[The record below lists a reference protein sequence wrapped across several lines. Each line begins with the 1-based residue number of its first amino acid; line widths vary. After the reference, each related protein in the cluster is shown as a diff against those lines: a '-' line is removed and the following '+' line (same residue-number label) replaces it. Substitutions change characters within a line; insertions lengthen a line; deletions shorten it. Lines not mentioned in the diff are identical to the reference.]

1 MNILTDR
8 LPETLSVNG
17 EEYRINADARTC
29 LTIMIDLASQDWTN
43 AEKMMILYEL
53 LYRGKPEDAEEAIR
67 QGLRFLN
74 CETDDDEE
82 AEADPYAEISE
93 EKEDDPVY
101 YSFRKDAG
109 LIYAA
114 FLQVYGINL
123 SRDALHWWEFVTL
136 FSNLGGDTA
145 FSNLV
150 SLRKR
155 VAEHKATEEE
165 IKVAQ
170 EMGEAFYVDEPEPLT
185 EAEKESGNKFM
196 RLLNGGIG
204 DD

>member
-1 MNILTDR
+1 M
-8 LPETLSVNG
+8 
-17 EEYRINADARTC
+17 
-29 LTIMIDLASQDWTN
+29 
-43 AEKMMILYEL
+43 
-53 LYRGKPEDAEEAIR
+53 
-67 QGLRFLN
+67 
-74 CETDDDEE
+74 
-82 AEADPYAEISE
+82 
-93 EKEDDPVY
+93 
-101 YSFRKDAG
+101 
-109 LIYAA
+109 
-114 FLQVYGINL
+114 
-123 SRDALHWWEFVTL
+123 TL

-165 IKVAQ
+165 IKVVQ